1 MEIYLLIW
9 KKNFKKTKKKNKLRE
24 TNTIIYIRINTPL
37 YIFKKL
43 SLKHYFLFIIV
54 IFNLR
59 KTSKYIY
66 IYTRR
71 TFCTTFNFMLLLY
84 S

>member
-1 MEIYLLIW
+1 M
-9 KKNFKKTKKKNKLRE
+9 
-24 TNTIIYIRINTPL
+24 
-37 YIFKKL
+37 

-66 IYTRR
+66 IQEEH
-71 TFCTTFNFMLLLY
+71 FALLLILCY
-84 S
+84 YYIVNKINIQKNIKQNIIILCVWYKLKLKKKEKKINHEAHFVICI